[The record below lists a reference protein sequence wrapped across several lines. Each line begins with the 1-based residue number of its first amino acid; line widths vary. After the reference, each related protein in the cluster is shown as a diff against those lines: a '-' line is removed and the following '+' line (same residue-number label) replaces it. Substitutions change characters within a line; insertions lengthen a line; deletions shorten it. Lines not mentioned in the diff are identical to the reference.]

1 MRIFLNQSKSG
12 GISRVTNDQFECL
25 RHQLSNLNYKEC
37 TIWKTH
43 QKNYHLNI
51 I

>member
-1 MRIFLNQSKSG
+1 MRTFLNQSTSG
-12 GISRVTNDQFECL
+12 GISRVTNYQFKDL
-25 RHQLSNLNYKEC
+25 SHQLSNLNYKEC
-37 TIWKTH
+37 TIWKIH